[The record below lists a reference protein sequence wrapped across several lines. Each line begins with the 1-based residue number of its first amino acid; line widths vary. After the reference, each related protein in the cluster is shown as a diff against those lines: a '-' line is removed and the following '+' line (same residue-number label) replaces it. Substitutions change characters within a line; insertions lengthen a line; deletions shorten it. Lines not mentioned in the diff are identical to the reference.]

1 MATAT
6 ATRTTEKLNRL
17 RLSKQQLCTCSKI
30 FCTFVCSDC
39 TTTTW
44 WCELPTCNFMFYQPR
59 VHVTTNLFS
68 NLEIFLENS
77 TPREFSYS
85 IKQSEQVKIID
96 LKFHWTRSH
105 FLGDVIAIMVCFV
118 EIQKFCYHVNV
129 TSPFFSIGWKFQN
142 HTLTWFL
149 LIFKSNGQWSVLAVG
164 EVCRW
169 GRTVGNKNDGCV
181 GNFSFWSPVPL
192 LPICSVLK
200 SEINVKWCC

>member
-6 ATRTTEKLNRL
+6 ATRTTKKLNRL

-30 FCTFVCSDC
+30 FCTFVCSHC

-44 WCELPTCNFMFYQPR
+44 WCELHTCNFMFYQPR

-77 TPREFSYS
+77 TPREF
-85 IKQSEQVKIID
+85 
-96 LKFHWTRSH
+96 
-105 FLGDVIAIMVCFV
+105 IMVCFV

-129 TSPFFSIGWKFQN
+129 TSPFFSIGWKFQS

-149 LIFKSNGQWSVLAVG
+149 LIVKSKGQWSVLAVG

-169 GRTVGNKNDGCV
+169 GRTVGNKNNGCV

-200 SEINVKWCC
+200 SEINAKWCW